1 MPLCLILP
9 CNSLHE
15 MADPGDPQ
23 TSEPHDPGPAPPVQE
38 PDPVCNPNKPAQ
50 EQRQQESPLPGPSN
64 HMGKSKGAKKSFP
77 LPDEELLPFLLS
89 ESNHNEVNQLKI
101 LDFATTAPNK
111 LTVGFLLALFLVVGL
126 HDPGPTSE
134 ASKATEIL
142 HNVHALTRPPFKW
155 DKHDVTVKSLC
166 SWSTK
171 TRSNLEK
178 GNNSGYRSRAE
189 FLASKAFP
197 QA

>member
-1 MPLCLILP
+1 
-9 CNSLHE
+9 
-15 MADPGDPQ
+15 MADPGDPE
-23 TSEPHDPGPAPPVQE
+23 TSEQHDAGPAPPVQE
-38 PDPVCNPNKPAQ
+38 PDPARNPNKPAQ

-64 HMGKSKGAKKSFP
+64 HGGKSSGAKKSFP

-89 ESNHNEVNQLKI
+89 ETNHNEVNQLKI
-101 LDFATTAPNK
+101 LDFARTAPNK

-126 HDPGPTSE
+126 HDPGPMSE

-142 HNVHALTRPPFKW
+142 QNVHALTRPPFKW
-155 DKHDVTVKSLC
+155 DKNVVPVEKLKN
-166 SWSTK
+166 WSSK

-189 FLASKAFP
+189 FLFVKVGKTFEFRHI
-197 QA
+197 